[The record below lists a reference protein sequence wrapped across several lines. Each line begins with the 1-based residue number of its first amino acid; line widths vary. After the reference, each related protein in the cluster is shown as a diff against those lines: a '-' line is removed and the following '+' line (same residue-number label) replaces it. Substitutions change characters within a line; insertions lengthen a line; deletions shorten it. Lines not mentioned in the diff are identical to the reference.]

1 MDSVK
6 KTKRTLDI
14 VSALFWFALAL
25 FVCYRATLL
34 GLGRASEPGSGF
46 IFFWSG
52 LIMACLSLMV
62 LIASLQGVVEER
74 QRLFGTNWPK
84 LFLILVGLV
93 LYGLL
98 LERLGFIVTTFVLLI
113 FLLRISAETR
123 WPAILSVAGGAALG
137 SFVLFA
143 LWLEIQVPKGIFGF

>member
-1 MDSVK
+1 
-6 KTKRTLDI
+6 
-14 VSALFWFALAL
+14 
-25 FVCYRATLL
+25 
-34 GLGRASEPGSGF
+34 LGRASEPGSGF

-52 LIMACLSLMV
+52 LLMACLSLTV
-62 LIASLQGVVEER
+62 LIASLQGAVEER

-84 LFLILVGLV
+84 LFLLLVGLV

-123 WPAILSVAGGAALG
+123 WPAILVVAGGAALS
-137 SFVLFA
+137 SFILFD
-143 LWLEIQVPKGIFGF
+143 LWLKIRLPKGIFGF